1 MTRLSLRLARRTA
14 APLAL
19 AALLGACAAPRP
31 MGITDLAQRPAEGA
45 LLSGMRAYDDGQYA
59 DAEAH
64 FNRALQAGL
73 MSPRDRAAAHKHLAF
88 IYCTS
93 ARANLC
99 EVAFR
104 DALAADP
111 RFDLAPAE
119 AGHPQWG
126 PVYKK
131 VRGR

>member
-1 MTRLSLRLARRTA
+1 MTRLSFRLARRTA

-88 IYCTS
+88 IYCATDRVEPCEQAFLS
-93 ARANLC
+93 ARRVDA
-99 EVAFR
+99 AF
-104 DALAADP
+104 ALS
-111 RFDLAPAE
+111 RSE
-119 AGHPQWG
+119 AGHPAWG
-126 PVYKK
+126 PVYRR
-131 VRGR
+131 VLP